1 MTLPRS
7 RAALALGL
15 ALLVLVAYE
24 GVRRCGFVAFD
35 DDQFVYRNP
44 YVRQGLTWAGARWA
58 LGVDLLFHSPFADG
72 WMPVTV
78 LSRMADVEAYG
89 LSPAGHH
96 LTNVLLH
103 GLNVVLVFLMLDGFT
118 GARYR
123 SAFAAAM
130 LAVHPLT
137 VESVAWVTERK
148 DVLSGLFWTLT
159 VIAYGRYV
167 KLRSAAAYAAAIALM
182 AVGLMAK
189 PSLMPLPF
197 VLLALDSWPLGRL
210 LPGSSARAAGR
221 LLAEKVPF
229 ILLAVGAGVVNV
241 VAHHRRGDLAS
252 AEGLP
257 LEPRIA
263 NAVWSLVVYLWKV
276 IAPTGLAVFYP
287 FVARSLLGWRTLVA
301 LTTLG
306 LVSWVVVRDAARR
319 PYLLTGWLW
328 FLLSLA
334 PVIGIAQVGAQAR
347 ADRYMYFALVGVA
360 ILVAWG
366 AADLAESNKTL
377 RRLLPWVAA
386 GTLLTWT
393 ALTREQVGHWEST
406 VSLFSHAVAVTEGN
420 TLAHTNLA
428 RALAAR
434 GDAAG
439 AERHYREAIRIR
451 SRDPDARTGLGALLM
466 QQGRALEALDQH
478 EQARRLNP
486 GSADAVFNLG
496 AAEARLGRTAQAA
509 AHYAEALGLNPQL
522 APAHY
527 NWGNLLAAQGRW
539 AEAESH
545 FAEAARLRP
554 EDVDALNN
562 LGLAIGLQG
571 RWAQAARVLESAVAL
586 DPADARAR
594 VSLGRAL
601 RALGQTGEARAHW
614 QEALR
619 LDPGGPAGV
628 EAREELAK
636 P

>member
-1 MTLPRS
+1 
-7 RAALALGL
+7 
-15 ALLVLVAYE
+15 
-24 GVRRCGFVAFD
+24 
-35 DDQFVYRNP
+35 
-44 YVRQGLTWAGARWA
+44 
-58 LGVDLLFHSPFADG
+58 
-72 WMPVTV
+72 
-78 LSRMADVEAYG
+78 
-89 LSPAGHH
+89 
-96 LTNVLLH
+96 
-103 GLNVVLVFLMLDGFT
+103 
-118 GARYR
+118 
-123 SAFAAAM
+123 M
-130 LAVHPLT
+130 LAAHPLT

-197 VLLALDSWPLGRL
+197 VLLALDAWPLGRL

-229 ILLAVGAGVVNV
+229 ILLAVAAGVVNV
-241 VAHHRRGDLAS
+241 VAHHRRGDLAT
-252 AEGLP
+252 AGLS

-301 LTTLG
+301 LTVLG
-306 LVSWVVVRDAARR
+306 LVSWLVVRDVARR

-328 FLLSLA
+328 YLLSLA
-334 PVIGIAQVGAQAR
+334 PVIGIAQVGAQAW
-347 ADRYMYFALVGVA
+347 ADRYMYFALVGIG

-366 AADLAESNKTL
+366 AADLAESRQTFQ
-377 RRLLPWVAA
+377 RLLPWVAA

-406 VSLFSHAVAVTEGN
+406 VSLFSHAVAVTKDN
-420 TLAHTNLA
+420 TLAHANLA

-434 GDAAG
+434 GDVAG

-451 SRDPDARTGLGALLM
+451 PRDPDARTGLGALLM
-466 QQGRALEALDQH
+466 QRGRVLEALDEH

-486 GSADAVFNLG
+486 SSADAVFNLG

-509 AHYAEALGLNPQL
+509 EHYAEALRLNPRL

-545 FAEAARLRP
+545 FAEAARLQP
-554 EDVDALNN
+554 EDALALNN

-571 RWAQAARVLESAVAL
+571 RWAQAAEILDRAVAL
-586 DPADARAR
+586 DPADARAH

-601 RALGQTGEARAHW
+601 RALGQTGEARVHW
-614 QEALR
+614 QEAVR
-619 LDPGGPAGV
+619 LDPGGPAAV